1 MVAIF
6 GILDRDDIAD
16 FFLSKIED
24 SVLSNVIE
32 FLRALRLLRL
42 VHLSTHMSTL
52 RMISDVVKD
61 SREQLF
67 FLMFIFAFSS
77 IGFGTLFYIFEHS
90 PGCGPTSIPDAMW
103 WSSSTITTLGYGDLF
118 PVTNPGK
125 VCAVVCSIMGV
136 LAISLPLPAIVNSYQ
151 RVKNREKIE
160 KMRSVL
166 ISFCWVSNLFFRG
179 YWHYQQRARLKM
191 QKRYFLCLTIEK
203 LGILCDEIITD
214 HVFPKLNYLSNK
226 IATHLHCLFLYK
238 LYSQSSS
245 HMSNSS

>member
-1 MVAIF
+1 MSLVPFYTQFFMVAIF

-24 SVLSNVIE
+24 SILSNVIE
-32 FLRALRLLRL
+32 FMRALRLLRL

-77 IGFGTLFYIFEHS
+77 IGFGTLFYLFEHS

-118 PVTNPGK
+118 PVTNAGK

-160 KMRSVL
+160 KMRQVYIIYSPLKGIQL
-166 ISFCWVSNLFFRG
+166 IFKRILALPPSTTKKAKTIFFMFDDRKA
-179 YWHYQQRARLKM
+179 WD
-191 QKRYFLCLTIEK
+191 FLR
-203 LGILCDEIITD
+203 
-214 HVFPKLNYLSNK
+214 
-226 IATHLHCLFLYK
+226 
-238 LYSQSSS
+238 
-245 HMSNSS
+245 

>member
-1 MVAIF
+1 MSLVPFYTQFFMVAIF

-24 SVLSNVIE
+24 SILSNVIE
-32 FLRALRLLRL
+32 FMRALRLLRL

-77 IGFGTLFYIFEHS
+77 IGFGTLFYLFEHS

-118 PVTNPGK
+118 PVTNAGK

-160 KMRSVL
+160 KMRQV
-166 ISFCWVSNLFFRG
+166 
-179 YWHYQQRARLKM
+179 Y
-191 QKRYFLCLTIEK
+191 
-203 LGILCDEIITD
+203 IIYT
-214 HVFPKLNYLSNK
+214 
-226 IATHLHCLFLYK
+226 
-238 LYSQSSS
+238 
-245 HMSNSS
+245 